1 MQAESKNQS
10 EKLWKIIAFT
20 GLLLCAGLAV
30 WGYQSGYFH
39 SADSLQKFIM
49 QFGGFG
55 MALFI
60 AVQIVQVVFPILP
73 GGISCLA
80 GVMLYGPW
88 IGFFCN
94 YVGICIG
101 SMAAFAIAR
110 NLGRTA
116 FEKKCEKERCRKC
129 GTASGA
135 DDKRDRSPDCHKLER
150 SGCGTHQH
158 CFSRFSAGS
167 MGSQK
172 TGEKGSILR
181 TFYNGGFP
189 EFLYRFQSGGS
200 AFPTLDLPVLQ
211 DGRRHPDPDGV
222 FEETFKRVWADS
234 SDLFAYERCRYEI
247 LLCR

>member
-1 MQAESKNQS
+1 MRKTAGSMRMNPDFYRYWKGGMRRPSRKNRKCEVWRRSRQLCSQQRTSDIEWNRSMNRKENGGCMQAESKNQS

-135 DDKRDRSPDCHKLER
+135 DAKRDRSPDCHKLER

-158 CFSRFSAGS
+158 CFSGFSAGS
-167 MGSQK
+167 
-172 TGEKGSILR
+172 R
-181 TFYNGGFP
+181 
-189 EFLYRFQSGGS
+189 
-200 AFPTLDLPVLQ
+200 
-211 DGRRHPDPDGV
+211 
-222 FEETFKRVWADS
+222 
-234 SDLFAYERCRYEI
+234 
-247 LLCR
+247 